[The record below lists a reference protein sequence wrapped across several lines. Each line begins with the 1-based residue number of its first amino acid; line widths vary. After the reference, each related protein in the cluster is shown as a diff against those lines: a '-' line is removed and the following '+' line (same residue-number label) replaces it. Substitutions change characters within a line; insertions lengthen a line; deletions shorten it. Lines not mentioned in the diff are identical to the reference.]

1 MHVSSKHII
10 VLKSNGQQRGGQVCP
25 LQKLLLFVF
34 SCPQSTQ
41 INSLLHI
48 KGAYLRSSERG
59 QMRQTTQSTTNILC
73 QSPHIGAF
81 AAMDFY
87 SQRTARTRQALQ
99 AVNFHLSCGSFYL
112 DASPGIFV

>member
-1 MHVSSKHII
+1 MHVSSKHIL
-10 VLKSNGQQRGGQVCP
+10 VLKINGQQRGGQVCP

-34 SCPQSTQ
+34 NSPQSTQ

-73 QSPHIGAF
+73 QSTLICAF
-81 AAMDFY
+81 AAMDR
-87 SQRTARTRQALQ
+87 SEERRVGKECRGQKERAHGNRSR
-99 AVNFHLSCGSFYL
+99 
-112 DASPGIFV
+112 